1 MHIKIFH
8 SGLVC
13 YQGFSHNYKGFSH
26 NYGLCEIAFKK
37 NYRNHTNSF
46 RHEKCYRSETRLGN
60 NRALNKRSVFINK
73 WRNQNKYFIKNLKL
87 KDSMD

>member
-46 RHEKCYRSETRLGN
+46 RHEK
-60 NRALNKRSVFINK
+60 
-73 WRNQNKYFIKNLKL
+73 
-87 KDSMD
+87 